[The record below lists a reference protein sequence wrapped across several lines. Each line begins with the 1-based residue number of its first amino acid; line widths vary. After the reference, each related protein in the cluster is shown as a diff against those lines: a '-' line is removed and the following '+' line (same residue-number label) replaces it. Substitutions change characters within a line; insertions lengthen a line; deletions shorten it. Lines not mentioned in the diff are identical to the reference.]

1 MKYKKKYGFISIEI
15 IIIGCIVI
23 AAGFY
28 AVSSGE
34 KKSASVIKTLDHAV
48 TQVND
53 TQNGKTYI
61 DDEIAQGEHGNYI
74 YEDGVATQRK
84 ITINVYQQ
92 NIYKNNSPAKTN
104 MTEYKTTSYTA
115 ENFTKTE
122 TTYKFIDINQKDW
135 TNDLSYTGFM
145 FAKQEKTDDY
155 EYDVYFHRERYSY
168 FINDSNIAL
177 YTSQGKIGCYWWIPL
192 DVGYLASKGKATT
205 GDLDVIFHKYPL
217 TNLEIYIDDVLW
229 LTQPYWA
236 DGNGIDPETLYYGQT
251 YRIDYTVSEGFEV
264 ISSSIDTKVI
274 DGSRFNIDWSIR
286 ALDGYPG
293 SFELYTIS

>member
-1 MKYKKKYGFISIEI
+1 MKYKKKRGFISIEI

-34 KKSASVIKTLDHAV
+34 KKSAGVIKTLDHAV
-48 TQVND
+48 TQVRD

-61 DDEIAQGEHGNYI
+61 DDEIAQGEHGDYF
-74 YEDGVATQRK
+74 YEDGVATKRK
-84 ITINVYQQ
+84 VTVNVYQQ

-104 MTEYKTTSYTA
+104 MTEYKTAAYTT
-115 ENFTKTE
+115 ENFTKSE

-145 FAKQEKTDDY
+145 FAKQEKTDED
-155 EYDVYFHRERYSY
+155 EYDVYFHRQQYSN
-168 FINDSNIAL
+168 FIPDSNIYL
-177 YTSQGKIGCYWWIPL
+177 STSQGSIGCYWWIPL

-205 GDLDVIFHKYPL
+205 GDLDIIFHKYPL
-217 TNLEIYIDDVLW
+217 TNLKIYIDDVLW
-229 LTQPYWA
+229 LTQPYWE
-236 DGNGIDPETLYYGQT
+236 DGDGIDPETLYYGQT

-264 ISSSIDTKVI
+264 INSSIGTKVI
-274 DGSRFNIDWSIR
+274 DGSNFNVDWSIR

-293 SFELYTIS
+293 SFELYTVS